1 MFVNADIIF
10 ILFIFPI
17 SVPSIE
23 LVYNTLIIDEISE
36 LLNEW

>member
-10 ILFIFPI
+10 VVFIFPI
-17 SVPSIE
+17 SVPTIE
-23 LVYNTLIIDEISE
+23 LVYNKTIIDEISE